1 VADLTRTRSFS
12 LNTFLNE
19 RSPDRHAFGVKGRE
33 RPEPQGPGRKGEIM
47 TATQV
52 TKARIAHPP
61 AISRRARRK
70 GLVAIAAAVIVGAG
84 IWLGILVGTGAGT
97 VTVQESEFNKAL
109 KRYHE
114 MELAPVAAPQEPGY
128 TEAFRRMKE
137 EGNAITPSSDGTNEA
152 LRRLHQDAAVP
163 SN

>member
-1 VADLTRTRSFS
+1 
-12 LNTFLNE
+12 
-19 RSPDRHAFGVKGRE
+19 
-33 RPEPQGPGRKGEIM
+33 M

-52 TKARIAHPP
+52 TEARIAHPP
-61 AISRRARRK
+61 AIRRRPRRK
-70 GLVAIAAAVIVGAG
+70 GPVAIAAAVIVGGG

-114 MELAPVAAPQEPGY
+114 MELAPATAPQDPGY

-137 EGNAITPSSDGTNEA
+137 ESNAITPSSDGTNEA
-152 LRRLHQDAAVP
+152 LQRLHQDAAVA